1 MYRFAFFI
9 IKIIAFFSLYIFP
22 YRVMYY
28 VKRIK
33 DIFLSNRFALKIK
46 SGNNFNIESPFHV
59 KGHRYICIGHNF
71 SACPGLRIECWDKYA
86 GYSYFPQI
94 VIGNNVLMGSQV
106 LIIDHAHGEGNVD
119 MFQAPIDRKLFSK
132 GPIVIED
139 NVWIGD
145 GVCILANVTI
155 GCNSI
160 IGANAVITK
169 DIPPYSTV
177 VGNNIILKRRSN

>member
-33 DIFLSNRFALKIK
+33 DIFLSNR
-46 SGNNFNIESPFHV
+46 
-59 KGHRYICIGHNF
+59 
-71 SACPGLRIECWDKYA
+71 CPGLRIECWDKYA
-86 GYSYFPQI
+86 GYSYFPQIVIGNNVSCNYRCHIGAVNKI

>member
-1 MYRFAFFI
+1 MSCNYRC
-9 IKIIAFFSLYIFP
+9 
-22 YRVMYY
+22 
-28 VKRIK
+28 
-33 DIFLSNRFALKIK
+33 
-46 SGNNFNIESPFHV
+46 H
-59 KGHRYICIGHNF
+59 IGAVN
-71 SACPGLRIECWDKYA
+71 K
-86 GYSYFPQI
+86 I